1 MDEFECPSNGFLVPQ
16 KKFPYMFLSSLSSD
30 ISKFIGSGEIKTK
43 TIHFQNIRLTFNKH
57 LCFHVKS
64 GQIEYSC
71 INANLMI
78 T

>member
-43 TIHFQNIRLTFNKH
+43 IIHFQNICVNPLISIF
-57 LCFHVKS
+57 V
-64 GQIEYSC
+64 Y
-71 INANLMI
+71 M
-78 T
+78 